1 MTLRFLAPLALLA
14 CACSSSDGGS
24 PSAGVQ
30 GAPPGVKNVVVTH
43 PTPTCTVTTEDAADD
58 TVRDHIDVCAAVHYP
73 HNPPMTGKHYPIWA
87 DYRIYDQP
95 VPWGFLVH
103 SLEHGAVVLAY
114 NTDDPSVPAALK
126 DLYDTASVD
135 VLCATL
141 GRRARLVVVPDP
153 DLDVTV
159 AASAWGSHY
168 KATCLDEASLRAFI
182 DAHYGEGTGA
192 DVRGGRGPVRERLVP
207 VTLKR

>member
-1 MTLRFLAPLALLA
+1 MTLRFVVFFALGV
-14 CACSSSDGGS
+14 CACSSSSGS
-24 PSAGVQ
+24 VPSSKTIA

-43 PTPTCTVTTEDAADD
+43 PTPDCTVTTEDAADD
-58 TVRDHIDVCAAVHYP
+58 TVRDHIDVCANVTYP

-87 DYRIYDQP
+87 DYVVFDKP

-114 NTDDPSVPAALK
+114 NTDDPAVPAALK
-126 DLYDTASVD
+126 DIYDTYTVD

-153 DLDVTV
+153 ELDVTV

-168 KATCLDEASLRAFI
+168 KATCYDEASLRAFI
-182 DAHYGEGTGA
+182 DAHYGKAPEQTCA
-192 DVRGGRGPVRERLVP
+192 GGENLSASGWCP
-207 VTLKR
+207 